1 MSDTKIGELNNGAFT
16 ATVDILAIL
25 NSLTP
30 FKEGT
35 EIKEAV
41 WDAYEYDGTAQ
52 LINIGS
58 NEGWGRMPIAIDGN
72 DILIIP
78 DPYECI
84 KLCSKGLSNCLQ
96 CRITMSEE
104 CICSG
109 CPGGVCACDEKNL
122 TFSPSQVFYNY
133 F

>member
-1 MSDTKIGELNNGAFT
+1 MSETKIGELNSGVFT
-16 ATVDILAIL
+16 ATVNIIGIL
-25 NSLTP
+25 NAITP
-30 FKEGT
+30 FKGGE
-35 EIKEAV
+35 KEVV
-41 WDAYEYDGTAQ
+41 WDAFEYDGSEQ
-52 LINIGS
+52 KINIGC

-78 DPYECI
+78 DPAESL

-104 CICSG
+104 CVCSG
-109 CPGGVCACDEKNL
+109 CPGGVCSCDEKNL
-122 TFSPSQVFYNY
+122 TFSPAQAFYDY